1 MIPISPLTA
10 IGGGL
15 LIEFS
20 AALFLVLSGR
30 IAGMAIERF
39 RPLRLSGAEAA
50 RHSG

>member
-1 MIPISPLTA
+1 MIPISP
-10 IGGGL
+10 IGSGL
-15 LIEFS
+15 LIGLS

-39 RPLRLSGAEAA
+39 LPLRLSGAEAA